1 MSAESDLILIMDDDR
16 SVCADLSFQ
25 LGRLGCRTKTVSSVE
40 EGLSILHDETVA
52 VTMLDNGFPGMDGL
66 GFLRKLK
73 KVSPDTEV
81 IVMGSCASTDMAI
94 EAVRKEAYDYLPKPF
109 SDREDVLAT
118 VRRALEKRSLSLTS
132 RDLHLEREINRR
144 ELSAAVKRP
153 KALIDAGRA
162 MGGICV
168 LSELLD
174 FFVGVVADELE
185 VDRISL
191 MLLDEKTQEM
201 WIVAARG
208 LDEKV
213 KEKVRMAVGTGI
225 AGWVAREGKPVLV
238 KDVVSDPRVKTSL
251 HSTDATSF
259 ISAPIVLSIPILLQE
274 KVLGVINVTNR
285 RSGKSFDEEDMA
297 FLYSLAGQAAVAIE
311 RTIQYEELQEAHESL
326 KAAQKNLLEAE
337 RVNALGQMAAGVAHD
352 FNNLLSGILGTVDLL
367 QRKIEIQG
375 ADLPFIRSQLESLN
389 KLALQGAGTVRRIQ
403 EYSRIR
409 KDSPS
414 ESVDVNSAVDN
425 ALEVTRAKWKDECE
439 TRGVRV
445 DVRFERGRIPLIQG
459 NAADLTQVVSNLIF
473 NAVEAMPNGGQLT
486 LKTFLEGKT
495 IGLEVADNGDG
506 MSKEIKGKLFQ
517 PFFTTKDYGYGLG
530 TSIIYGIVARHG
542 GNIHVSSEEGMGT
555 TFLLRLPV
563 VNGAMADQPDEN
575 DAHGRD
581 SGTAKV
587 LVVEDND
594 INRELFK
601 GYLDEM
607 GHKAIVAANGKE
619 MLPLLD
625 QGPFALVIT
634 DLSMPGISGW
644 QVAEKVKKQ
653 SPRVPVILISGWA
666 IQQDDSRIRES
677 GVDFVLQKPCT
688 FTDFQDLV
696 NKALSSSL
704 QTGSEKTAGKEAEET
719 AGA

>member
-1 MSAESDLILIMDDDR
+1 MSAESDLILVMDDDR
-16 SVCADLSFQ
+16 SVCDDLSPL

-52 VTMLDNGFPGMDGL
+52 VALLDIRMSGMSGL
-66 GFLRKLK
+66 ELLGELK

-81 IVMGSCASTDMAI
+81 IIMTSSASTDMAI
-94 EAVRKEAYDYLPKPF
+94 EEIRKEAYDYLPKPF
-109 SDREDVLAT
+109 EDREDVLAT
-118 VRRALEKRSLSLTS
+118 VRRALEKRSLSLTR
-132 RDLHLEREINRR
+132 RDLDLEREINRR
-144 ELSAAVKRP
+144 ELSASGKRP

-162 MGGICV
+162 MGAICV
-168 LSELLD
+168 LSDLLD

-191 MLLDEKTQEM
+191 MLLDEKTREM

-251 HSTDATSF
+251 HSTNATSF

-274 KVLGVINVTNR
+274 RVLGVINVTNR

-311 RTIQYEELQEAHESL
+311 RTIQYEKLQESHESL
-326 KAAQKNLLEAE
+326 KAAQKNLVEAE
-337 RVNALGQMAAGVAHD
+337 RVNALGLMAAGVAHD
-352 FNNLLSGILGTVDLL
+352 FNNLLTGMLGRVELL
-367 QRKIEIQG
+367 QKKVDTQG
-375 ADLPFIRSQLESLN
+375 ADLPFIRSQLESLH

-414 ESVDVNSAVDN
+414 EAVDLNSVVDN
-425 ALEVTRAKWKDECE
+425 AVELTAAKWKDECE

-445 DVRFERGRIPLIQG
+445 DVRFERGRIPSIQG
-459 NAADLTQVVSNLIF
+459 NAADLTQVVCNLIF
-473 NAVEAMPNGGQLT
+473 NAVEAMPKGGELT
-486 LKTFLEGKT
+486 LKTFQAGNI
-495 IGLEVADNGDG
+495 IGLEVSDTGDG
-506 MSKEIKGKLFQ
+506 MSTEVKEKLFQ
-517 PFFTTKDYGYGLG
+517 PFFTTKDNGYGLG

-555 TFLLRLPV
+555 TFLFRLPV
-563 VNGAMADQPDEN
+563 DNGPMGDQLSEN
-575 DAHGRD
+575 VAQGGE
-581 SGTAKV
+581 SGTAKI

-607 GHKAIVAANGKE
+607 GHKAVLAADGKE

-625 QGPFALVIT
+625 QGPFDLVIT

-653 SPRVPVILISGWA
+653 TPRVPVILISGWV

-688 FTDFQDLV
+688 FKDFQNLV
-696 NKALSSSL
+696 NKALSSSFKR
-704 QTGSEKTAGKEAEET
+704 GVEKMAVKDAEKTAGT
-719 AGA
+719 

>member
-1 MSAESDLILIMDDDR
+1 MSAESDLILVMDDDR
-16 SVCADLSFQ
+16 SVCDDLSPL

-52 VTMLDNGFPGMDGL
+52 VALLDIRLSGMSGL
-66 GFLRKLK
+66 ELLGELK

-81 IVMGSCASTDMAI
+81 IIMTSSASTDMAI
-94 EAVRKEAYDYLPKPF
+94 EEIRKEAYDYLPKPF
-109 SDREDVLAT
+109 EDREDVLAT
-118 VRRALEKRSLSLTS
+118 VRRALEKRSLSLTR

-168 LSELLD
+168 LSDLLD

-191 MLLDEKTQEM
+191 MLVDEKTQEM
-201 WIVAARG
+201 WIVASRG
-208 LDEKV
+208 LEEKV
-213 KEKVRMAVGTGI
+213 KETVRMAVGTGI

-352 FNNLLSGILGTVDLL
+352 FNNLLTGMLGRVELL
-367 QRKIEIQG
+367 QKKVDTQG
-375 ADLPFIRSQLESLN
+375 ADLPFIRSQLESLH
-389 KLALQGAGTVRRIQ
+389 KIVLQGAGTVRRIQ

-414 ESVDVNSAVDN
+414 ESVDLNSVVDN
-425 ALEVTRAKWKDECE
+425 SVELTTAKWKDECE

-445 DVRFERGRIPLIQG
+445 DVRFERGRIPSIQG

-473 NAVEAMPNGGQLT
+473 NAVEAMPKGGELT
-486 LKTFLEGKT
+486 LKTFQAGNT
-495 IGLEVADNGDG
+495 IGLEVSDTGDG
-506 MSKEIKGKLFQ
+506 MSTEVKEKLFQ
-517 PFFTTKDYGYGLG
+517 PFFTTKDNGYGLG

-563 VNGAMADQPDEN
+563 ANGAMADQPSIDV
-575 DAHGRD
+575 AHGGE

-601 GYLDEM
+601 GYLEEM
-607 GHKAIVAANGKE
+607 GHKAVVAANGKE

-653 SPRVPVILISGWA
+653 SPGVPVILISGWA
-666 IQQDDSRIRES
+666 IQQEDTRIRES
-677 GVDFVLQKPCT
+677 GVDFILQKPCT
-688 FTDFQDLV
+688 FTDFQDVV
-696 NKALSSSL
+696 NKALSSSFKR
-704 QTGSEKTAGKEAEET
+704 GVEKMAVKDAEET
-719 AGA
+719 AGT

>member
-1 MSAESDLILIMDDDR
+1 MSAESDLILVMDDDR
-16 SVCADLSFQ
+16 SVCDDLSPL

-52 VTMLDNGFPGMDGL
+52 VALLDIRLSGMSGL
-66 GFLRKLK
+66 ELLGELK

-81 IVMGSCASTDMAI
+81 IIMTSSASTDMAI
-94 EAVRKEAYDYLPKPF
+94 EEIRKEAYDYLPKPF
-109 SDREDVLAT
+109 EDREDVLAT
-118 VRRALEKRSLSLTS
+118 VRRALEKRSLSLTR

-168 LSELLD
+168 LSDLLD

-213 KEKVRMAVGTGI
+213 KETVRMAVGTGI

-238 KDVVSDPRVKTSL
+238 KDVVTDPRVKTSL

-274 KVLGVINVTNR
+274 RVLGVINVTNR

-337 RVNALGQMAAGVAHD
+337 RVNALGLMAAGVAHD
-352 FNNLLSGILGTVDLL
+352 FNNLLTGMLGRVELL
-367 QRKIEIQG
+367 QKKVDTQG
-375 ADLPFIRSQLESLN
+375 ADLPFIRSQLESLH
-389 KLALQGAGTVRRIQ
+389 KIVLQGAGTVRRIQ

-414 ESVDVNSAVDN
+414 ESVDLNSVVDN
-425 ALEVTRAKWKDECE
+425 SVELTTAKWKDECE

-445 DVRFERGRIPLIQG
+445 DVRFERGRIPSIQG

-473 NAVEAMPNGGQLT
+473 NAVEAMPKGGELT
-486 LKTFLEGKT
+486 LKTFQAGNT
-495 IGLEVADNGDG
+495 IGLEVSDTGDG
-506 MSKEIKGKLFQ
+506 MSTEVKEKLFQ
-517 PFFTTKDYGYGLG
+517 PFFTTKDNGYGLG

-555 TFLLRLPV
+555 TFLFRLPV
-563 VNGAMADQPDEN
+563 DNGSMGDQLSEN
-575 DAHGRD
+575 VAQGGE

-607 GHKAIVAANGKE
+607 GHKAVLAADGKE

-625 QGPFALVIT
+625 QGPFDLVIT

-653 SPRVPVILISGWA
+653 TPRVPVILISGWA
-666 IQQDDSRIRES
+666 IQQDDTRIRES

-688 FTDFQDLV
+688 LKDFQDVV
-696 NKALSSSL
+696 NKALSSSFKR
-704 QTGSEKTAGKEAEET
+704 GVEKMAVKDAEET
-719 AGA
+719 AGT

>member
-1 MSAESDLILIMDDDR
+1 MSAESDLILVMDDDR
-16 SVCADLSFQ
+16 SVCDDLSPL

-52 VTMLDNGFPGMDGL
+52 VALLDIRLSGMSGL
-66 GFLRKLK
+66 ELMGELK

-81 IVMGSCASTDMAI
+81 IIMTSSASTDMAI
-94 EAVRKEAYDYLPKPF
+94 EEIRKEAYDYLPKPF
-109 SDREDVLAT
+109 EDREDVLAT
-118 VRRALEKRSLSLTS
+118 VRRALEKRSLSLTR

-168 LSELLD
+168 LSDLLD

-238 KDVVSDPRVKTSL
+238 KDVVTDPRVKTSL

-274 KVLGVINVTNR
+274 RVLGVINVTNR

-337 RVNALGQMAAGVAHD
+337 RVNALGLMAAGVAHD
-352 FNNLLSGILGTVDLL
+352 FNNLLTGMLGRVELL
-367 QRKIEIQG
+367 QKKVDTQG
-375 ADLPFIRSQLESLN
+375 ADLPFIRSQLESLH
-389 KLALQGAGTVRRIQ
+389 KIVLQGAGTVRRIQ

-414 ESVDVNSAVDN
+414 ESVDLNSVVDN
-425 ALEVTRAKWKDECE
+425 SVELTTAKWKDECE

-445 DVRFERGRIPLIQG
+445 DVRFERGRIPSIQG

-473 NAVEAMPNGGQLT
+473 NAVEAMPKGGELT
-486 LKTFLEGKT
+486 LKTFQAGNT
-495 IGLEVADNGDG
+495 IGLEVSDTGDG
-506 MSKEIKGKLFQ
+506 MSTEVKEKLFQ
-517 PFFTTKDYGYGLG
+517 PFFTTKDNGYGLG

-555 TFLLRLPV
+555 TFLFRLPV
-563 VNGAMADQPDEN
+563 DNGSMGDQLSEN
-575 DAHGRD
+575 VAQGGE

-607 GHKAIVAANGKE
+607 GHKAVLAADGKE

-625 QGPFALVIT
+625 QGPFDLVIT

-653 SPRVPVILISGWA
+653 TPRVPVILISGWA
-666 IQQDDSRIRES
+666 IQQDDTRIRES

-688 FTDFQDLV
+688 LKDFQDVV
-696 NKALSSSL
+696 NKALSSSFKR
-704 QTGSEKTAGKEAEET
+704 GVEKMAVKDAEET
-719 AGA
+719 AGT

>member
-1 MSAESDLILIMDDDR
+1 MSAESDLILVMDDDR
-16 SVCADLSFQ
+16 SVCDDLSPL

-52 VTMLDNGFPGMDGL
+52 VALLDIRLSGMSGL
-66 GFLRKLK
+66 ELLGELK

-81 IVMGSCASTDMAI
+81 IIMTSSASTDMAI
-94 EAVRKEAYDYLPKPF
+94 EEIRKEAYDYLPKPF
-109 SDREDVLAT
+109 EDREDVLAT
-118 VRRALEKRSLSLTS
+118 VRRALEKRSLSLTQ

-168 LSELLD
+168 LSDLLD

-191 MLLDEKTQEM
+191 MLVDEKTQEM

-238 KDVVSDPRVKTSL
+238 KDVVTDPRVKTSL

-274 KVLGVINVTNR
+274 RVLGVINVTNR

-337 RVNALGQMAAGVAHD
+337 RVNALGLMAAGVAHD
-352 FNNLLSGILGTVDLL
+352 FNNLLTGMLGRVELL
-367 QRKIEIQG
+367 QKKVDTQG
-375 ADLPFIRSQLESLN
+375 ADLPFIRSQLESLH
-389 KLALQGAGTVRRIQ
+389 KIVLQGAGTVRRIQ

-414 ESVDVNSAVDN
+414 ESVDLNSVVDN
-425 ALEVTRAKWKDECE
+425 SVELTTAKWKDECE

-445 DVRFERGRIPLIQG
+445 DVRFERGRIPSIQG

-473 NAVEAMPNGGQLT
+473 NAVEAMPKGGELT
-486 LKTFLEGKT
+486 LKTFQAGNT
-495 IGLEVADNGDG
+495 IGLEVSDTGDG
-506 MSKEIKGKLFQ
+506 MSTEVKEKLFQ
-517 PFFTTKDYGYGLG
+517 PFFTTKDNGYGLG

-555 TFLLRLPV
+555 TFLFRLPV
-563 VNGAMADQPDEN
+563 DNGSMGDQLSEN
-575 DAHGRD
+575 VAQGGE

-607 GHKAIVAANGKE
+607 GHKAVLAANGKE

-653 SPRVPVILISGWA
+653 SPGVPVILISGWA
-666 IQQDDSRIRES
+666 IQQDDTRIRES
-677 GVDFVLQKPCT
+677 GVDFILQKPCT
-688 FTDFQDLV
+688 FTDFQDVV
-696 NKALSSSL
+696 NKALSPIDGEEAES
-704 QTGSEKTAGKEAEET
+704 TTAKEAEET

>member
-1 MSAESDLILIMDDDR
+1 MSAESDLILVMDDDR
-16 SVCADLSFQ
+16 SVCDDLSPL

-52 VTMLDNGFPGMDGL
+52 VALLDIRLSGMSGL
-66 GFLRKLK
+66 ELLGELK

-81 IVMGSCASTDMAI
+81 IIMTSSASTDMAI
-94 EAVRKEAYDYLPKPF
+94 EEIRKEAYDYLPKPF
-109 SDREDVLAT
+109 EDREDVLAT
-118 VRRALEKRSLSLTS
+118 VRRALEKRSLSLTR

-162 MGGICV
+162 MGAICV
-168 LSELLD
+168 LSDLLD
-174 FFVGVVADELE
+174 FFVGVVAEELE

-225 AGWVAREGKPVLV
+225 AGWVAKEGKPVLV
-238 KDVVSDPRVKTSL
+238 KDVVTDPRVKTSL

-274 KVLGVINVTNR
+274 RVLGVINVTNR

-337 RVNALGQMAAGVAHD
+337 RVNALGLMAAGVAHD
-352 FNNLLSGILGTVDLL
+352 FNNLLTGMLGRVELL
-367 QRKIEIQG
+367 QKKVDTQG
-375 ADLPFIRSQLESLN
+375 ADLPFIRSQLESLH
-389 KLALQGAGTVRRIQ
+389 KIVLQGAGTVRRIQ

-414 ESVDVNSAVDN
+414 ESVDLNSVVDN
-425 ALEVTRAKWKDECE
+425 SVELTTAKWKDECE
-439 TRGVRV
+439 TRGIRV
-445 DVRFERGRIPLIQG
+445 DVRFERGRIPSIQG

-473 NAVEAMPNGGQLT
+473 NAVEAMPKGGELT
-486 LKTFLEGKT
+486 LKTFQAGNT
-495 IGLEVADNGDG
+495 IGLEVSDTGDG
-506 MSKEIKGKLFQ
+506 MSTEVKEKLFQ
-517 PFFTTKDYGYGLG
+517 PFFTTKDNGYGLG

-555 TFLLRLPV
+555 TFLFRLPV
-563 VNGAMADQPDEN
+563 DNGSMGDQLSEN
-575 DAHGRD
+575 VAQGGE

-601 GYLDEM
+601 EYLDEM
-607 GHKAIVAANGKE
+607 GHKAVLAADGKE

-625 QGPFALVIT
+625 QGPFDLVIT

-653 SPRVPVILISGWA
+653 TPRVPVILISGWA
-666 IQQDDSRIRES
+666 IQQDDTRIRES

-688 FTDFQDLV
+688 LMDFQDVV
-696 NKALSSSL
+696 NKALSSSFKR
-704 QTGSEKTAGKEAEET
+704 GVEKMAVKDSEET
-719 AGA
+719 AGT